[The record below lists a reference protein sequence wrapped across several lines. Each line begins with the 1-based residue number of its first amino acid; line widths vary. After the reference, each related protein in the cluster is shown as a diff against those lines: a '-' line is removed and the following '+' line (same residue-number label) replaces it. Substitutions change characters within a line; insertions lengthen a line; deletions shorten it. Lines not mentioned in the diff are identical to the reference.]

1 MVAKQL
7 VFDDSKM
14 PFFKMNGC
22 GNDFVVLDGRGNG
35 ALSAALTPELRR
47 LIASRGEGIGCDQL
61 LVILDGAEGIDAVMD
76 VYNADGSS
84 SLACGNGAR
93 CIALLLGESRIGTEI
108 VLQAGERQLECRI
121 TGNGQVCVDMGI
133 PVFSPDAIPLSL
145 PVEDGAVLSP
155 ALFAPPMLQP
165 ADIAGAVSMGNP
177 HCVFFFNEANA
188 LNDIDLASLGPLLEY
203 HDAFPERANISFVHV
218 GADGSFHLRVWE
230 RGAGATLCCGTAA
243 CAAFALARRH
253 GLCARTT
260 RAHLP
265 GGTLELHQRENDGHI
280 LMGGAAVLEYEGVFD
295 ALERRVA

>member
-1 MVAKQL
+1 MVAKQP

-14 PFFKMNGC
+14 PFLKMNGC

-47 LIASRGEGIGCDQL
+47 MIASREAGIGCDQL
-61 LVILDGAEGIDAVMD
+61 LVILDGAEGVDAVMD

-93 CIALLLGESRIGTEI
+93 CIALLLGESRVGTEV
-108 VLQAGERQLECRI
+108 VLQAGERRLECRI

-133 PVFSPDAIPLSL
+133 PVFLPEAIPLSL
-145 PVEDGAVLSP
+145 SVKDGAVLSP
-155 ALFAPPMLQP
+155 ASFVPPMSRP

-177 HCVFFFNEANA
+177 HCVFFFDEANA
-188 LNDIDLASLGPLLEY
+188 LDDIDLATLGPLLEY
-203 HDAFPERANISFVHV
+203 HDAFPERANVSFAHV
-218 GADGSFHLRVWE
+218 EEGDSLRLRVWE

-243 CAAFALARRH
+243 CATFALARRH

-260 RAHLP
+260 RVHLP
-265 GGTLELHQRENDGHI
+265 GGTLELHQRESDGHI